1 MKNNQIN
8 NKLKELT
15 NAPLSSW
22 IKESDERLK
31 KTNTPTY
38 SQLVAIRILRTLR
51 EKKLTQKDLAIL
63 LEVTPQTVNKWVKG
77 NENFTFDSVERI
89 EKALKIKLMHIYPS
103 QEIPKVGTTIIGVTY
118 PVQISTV
125 TTKSMDSPIISTAE
139 KKESK
144 VIKLKPYYLTEET
157 VPKLNYCNS

>member
-1 MKNNQIN
+1 MKNNPIN
-8 NKLKELT
+8 NKLKELK

-22 IKESDERLK
+22 AQESDERLK
-31 KTNTPTY
+31 NPNTPRY

-51 EKKLTQKDLAIL
+51 EKKLTQKDLAVL

-89 EKALKIKLMHIYPS
+89 EKALRIKLMHIYSS
-103 QEIPKVGTTIIGVTY
+103 QEIPKVGSQIIGVKY
-118 PVQISTV
+118 RAQILTA
-125 TTKSMDSPIISTAE
+125 TTKSMDNPVMSNEE

-144 VIKLKPYYLTEET
+144 VITLNPYYLTEAT

>member
-8 NKLKELT
+8 NKLKELA

-22 IKESDERLK
+22 VQESDERLK
-31 KTNTPTY
+31 NPNTPSY

-51 EKKLTQKDLAIL
+51 AKNLTQKDLATL
-63 LEVTPQTVNKWVKG
+63 LGVTPQAVNKWVKG

-89 EKALKIKLMHIYPS
+89 EKALNIKLMHIYSS
-103 QEIPKVGTTIIGVTY
+103 QETAKADTSIIGVTY
-118 PVQISTV
+118 PAQISRA
-125 TTKSMDSPIISTAE
+125 TTRSMDNPIMSKAE
-139 KKESK
+139 TNESK
-144 VIKLKPYYLTEET
+144 VIKLKPYYLTEAT